1 MVYSVTITAHAL
13 TRRLVRVPAEG
24 TGAAGVRSVVNM
36 VRASVRCRS
45 AVGSAARGLS
55 IPGLSIRGISIG
67 GALVAVLVLGGPGLP
82 SQPCRH
88 PIHGELGHSLELH
101 VLQGDDQ
108 ESRSGSTDSHKGSK
122 NKDLHL

>member
-36 VRASVRCRS
+36 VRASVGCRS
-45 AVGSAARGLS
+45 AVGIAARGLS
-55 IPGLSIRGISIG
+55 ILGLSIGGIIIG

-82 SQPCRH
+82 REPCGH
-88 PIHGELGHSLELH
+88 PVDREPGHSLELH
-101 VLQGDDQ
+101 VLQGEDQ
-108 ESRSGSTDSHKGSK
+108 ESGSGG
-122 NKDLHL
+122 